1 MNVKRESRSP
11 SADSVRSSEDYNRH
25 RSQYKEKR
33 PVTAFDFFWQT
44 RKNPLMKEYPGVNPK
59 DLIKLVELEYEE
71 MSQVEKMQYE
81 DQSREAK
88 EK

>member
-11 SADSVRSSEDYNRH
+11 SADSVRSSDYSNRQKH
-25 RSQYKEKR
+25 QYKEKR
-33 PVTAFDFFWQT
+33 PITAFDFFWQT

-71 MSQVEKMQYE
+71 MSQVEKMQFE

>member
-1 MNVKRESRSP
+1 
-11 SADSVRSSEDYNRH
+11 
-25 RSQYKEKR
+25 
-33 PVTAFDFFWQT
+33 
-44 RKNPLMKEYPGVNPK
+44 MKEYPGVNPK